1 MKKTI
6 PLFSIHF
13 TNNLIKKGMED
24 HVAALLEKIKHEMLE
39 VAQFHNEERRR
50 QEKERS
56 EERRRKEEEEE
67 MRREKEEMRR
77 EKEEEEVCLSHAQ
90 LWLREIE

>member
-1 MKKTI
+1 
-6 PLFSIHF
+6 
-13 TNNLIKKGMED
+13 MED

-67 MRREKEEMRR
+67 MRREKEE
-77 EKEEEEVCLSHAQ
+77 EEVCLSHAQ